1 MELKALDRILL
12 RQLLPTQGNLVTLK
26 IVKDALDVLDF
37 TKEEMES
44 LNFIQEG
51 QSLKWTTTVDLPK
64 EIALSSLAI
73 DIIKKELRTLE
84 EQQKLKLEQLNIYD
98 LLMNV
103 RNP

>member
-1 MELKALDRILL
+1 MELKVTDRILL
-12 RQLLPTQGNLVTLK
+12 RQLLPTQGNIITLK
-26 IVKDALDVLDF
+26 IIKDALDILDF

-51 QSLKWTTTVDLPK
+51 QNLKWAATADLPK

>member
-64 EIALSSLAI
+64 
-73 DIIKKELRTLE
+73 
-84 EQQKLKLEQLNIYD
+84 
-98 LLMNV
+98 
-103 RNP
+103 